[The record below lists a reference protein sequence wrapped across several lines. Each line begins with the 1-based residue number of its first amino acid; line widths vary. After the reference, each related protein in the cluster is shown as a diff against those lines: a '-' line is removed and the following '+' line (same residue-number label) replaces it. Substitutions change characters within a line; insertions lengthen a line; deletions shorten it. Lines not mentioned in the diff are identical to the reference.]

1 MSNPLTVT
9 TTTQTYPVVVEAG
22 ALAGLPGRLAELGL
36 RGALWLIC
44 DAAVASG
51 YGEPLA
57 AHLRAAGYSVQLHSV
72 PAGEASK
79 GPDELWRIYGW
90 MIAGGVERRDAVLA
104 LGGGVVGDL
113 AGYAAASVLRGV
125 AVVQLPTT
133 LLAMVDSAV
142 GGKTGINH
150 PLGKNLIGAFHQP
163 RLVLADTD
171 TLATL
176 PPRELRAGMAEV
188 IKHGVIRDPGLF
200 AELEALAAERGWA
213 EGRGAFPGWDA
224 ADAAL
229 TARLTAIIRRA
240 VAVKVEVVSR
250 DEFERGE
257 RITLNYGHT
266 IGHAVEALMGYGPML
281 HGEAV
286 AIGMAAAARIAVALG
301 LFAEDQALRQ
311 LRLIGAYGLAVAV
324 PAHLDHEA
332 ILVATLRDKK
342 VQARRVRWVLP
353 TAIGSVVVRDDVPEA
368 VVRAALGG

>member
-1 MSNPLTVT
+1 VTHTVT
-9 TTTQTYPVVVEAG
+9 TSTASYPVVVAAG
-22 ALAGLPGRLAELGL
+22 ALATLPRQLAALGL
-36 RGALWLIC
+36 GGVLWLVS
-44 DAAVASG
+44 DSAVLPRYGAAVAD
-51 YGEPLA
+51 PLLA
-57 AHLRAAGYSVQLHSV
+57 AGRQLRTMGV

-79 GPDELWRIYGW
+79 SAEVLGLLHSW
-90 MIAGGVERRDAVLA
+90 MIEGGVERRDAVLA

-113 AGYAAASVLRGV
+113 AGYAAASILRGI

-133 LLAMVDSAV
+133 LLAMVDSAI

-176 PPRELRAGMAEV
+176 PARELRAGMAEV
-188 IKHGVIRDPGLF
+188 IKHGVIRDAGLF
-200 AELEALAAERGWA
+200 NELERLAAERGWDA
-213 EGRGAFPGWDA
+213 AQPFPGWDA

-229 TARLTAIIRRA
+229 TARLSAIIERA
-240 VAVKVEVVSR
+240 AAVKVAVVSA

-286 AIGMAAAARIAVALG
+286 AIGMQAAARIGLAMGTCDAAL
-301 LFAEDQALRQ
+301 LARQ
-311 LRLIGAYGLAVAV
+311 ERLLQAYGLATTL
-324 PAHLDHEA
+324 PPQLDHEA
-332 ILVATLRDKK
+332 ILAATLRDKK

-353 TAIGSVVVRDDVPEA
+353 AAVGATVVRDDVPEA
-368 VVRAALGG
+368 VVRAALHA